1 MIPEAKVKVSIEAR
15 VSPSE
20 DSEKVARAILNV
32 VGDSPGDMKRSGS
45 EVHYGSEGAGSL
57 AHLREELRDR
67 RVRAAARRLLTDSR
81 QGSLTTLMINRQAAA
96 AGVVVLC
103 GSEDESPLGPIFVRI
118 ESDQLD
124 EVIGWLTAYEGG

>member
-1 MIPEAKVKVSIEAR
+1 LTPELKVKISLEAE

-20 DSEKVARAILNV
+20 DPEKVARAVLKL
-32 VGDSPGDMKRSGS
+32 VGDSPGQVKQSGS
-45 EVHYGSEGAGSL
+45 EVRYVSEEAGSL
-57 AHLREELRDR
+57 AHLRDQLRDR
-67 RVRAAARRLLTDSR
+67 RVRAAARRLLTDAR
-81 QGSLTTLMINRQAAA
+81 QGSLTELMINRQAAV

-103 GSEDESPLGPIFVRI
+103 GSQDESPLGPIFLRI